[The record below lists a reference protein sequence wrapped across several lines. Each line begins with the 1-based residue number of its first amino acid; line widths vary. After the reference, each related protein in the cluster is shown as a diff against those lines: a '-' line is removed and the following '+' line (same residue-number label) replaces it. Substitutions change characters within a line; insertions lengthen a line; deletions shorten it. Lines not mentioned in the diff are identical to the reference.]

1 MSAKSSNSKLSNSSV
16 NTSSV
21 TTSVAT
27 SVATSEATL
36 AATSAA
42 AKPKRVKK
50 TKASASTTDTAPKV
64 TDTDAPKVTA
74 TKVTAT
80 KVTTATTAATTTDT
94 ATDTATDAATD
105 ADTVETGSIESIESE
120 FLSLATRLQELKTL
134 QISVVSDL
142 KKLHKTVHRHM
153 KENSKKHKKRKNLD
167 PNRPKRAPSG
177 FAKPALI
184 SVELCNFLKK
194 PEGTEMARTEVTKY
208 LTQYIK
214 EHKLQDEANRRK
226 ILPDKPLQQLLNVGQ
241 GDEVTYFNLQK
252 YMKVHFPKSAVL
264 SVSL

>member
-1 MSAKSSNSKLSNSSV
+1 MPAKTSNSKSS
-16 NTSSV
+16 SASG
-21 TTSVAT
+21 SASAT
-27 SVATSEATL
+27 
-36 AATSAA
+36 
-42 AKPKRVKK
+42 KPKRAKK
-50 TKASASTTDTAPKV
+50 STPTKTEKTEKSASKTVTPEPVSEAAPVPVSEAAPEPVTTSTTDTS
-64 TDTDAPKVTA
+64 
-74 TKVTAT
+74 
-80 KVTTATTAATTTDT
+80 
-94 ATDTATDAATD
+94 
-105 ADTVETGSIESIESE
+105 SIESIELE

-134 QISVVSDL
+134 QSSVVSDL

-153 KENSKKHKKRKNLD
+153 KENSKKNKKRKNLD

-184 SVELCNFLKK
+184 SVELCSFLGK

-226 ILPDKPLQQLLNVGQ
+226 ILPDKPLQQLLNVGK

-252 YMKVHFPKSAVL
+252 YMKVHFPKSAV
-264 SVSL
+264 SSA

>member
-1 MSAKSSNSKLSNSSV
+1 MSAKSSKSKSSSV
-16 NTSSV
+16 SAAAATATAASV
-21 TTSVAT
+21 
-27 SVATSEATL
+27 
-36 AATSAA
+36 AATSSLTSTPVDAPISLVTTPVA
-42 AKPKRVKK
+42 TNKVKRTRKPK
-50 TKASASTTDTAPKV
+50 AV
-64 TDTDAPKVTA
+64 TVA
-74 TKVTAT
+74 
-80 KVTTATTAATTTDT
+80 ATTVGATTVGTVGATTVGTVAATTVGTAAATTTT
-94 ATDTATDAATD
+94 ISVEGT
-105 ADTVETGSIESIESE
+105 ETGSIEGIESE

-134 QISVVSDL
+134 QMSVVSDL

-184 SVELCNFLKK
+184 SVELCSFLGK

-226 ILPDKPLQQLLNVGQ
+226 ILPNKPLQQLLNVGQ

-264 SVSL
+264 SA

>member
-1 MSAKSSNSKLSNSSV
+1 MPAKTSNSKSSSASGSASATKQKRAKKSTPTKTEKTASKTV
-16 NTSSV
+16 TPEPVSEAAPVPVSEAAPEPV
-21 TTSVAT
+21 TT
-27 SVATSEATL
+27 
-36 AATSAA
+36 
-42 AKPKRVKK
+42 
-50 TKASASTTDTAPKV
+50 STTDTS
-64 TDTDAPKVTA
+64 
-74 TKVTAT
+74 
-80 KVTTATTAATTTDT
+80 
-94 ATDTATDAATD
+94 
-105 ADTVETGSIESIESE
+105 SIESIELE

-134 QISVVSDL
+134 QSSVVSDL

-153 KENSKKHKKRKNLD
+153 KENSKKNKKRKNLD

-184 SVELCNFLKK
+184 SVELCSFLGK

-226 ILPDKPLQQLLNVGQ
+226 ILPDKPLQQLLNVGK

-252 YMKVHFPKSAVL
+252 YMKVHFPKSAV
-264 SVSL
+264 SSA

>member
-1 MSAKSSNSKLSNSSV
+1 MPAKTSNSKSS
-16 NTSSV
+16 
-21 TTSVAT
+21 
-27 SVATSEATL
+27 
-36 AATSAA
+36 
-42 AKPKRVKK
+42 
-50 TKASASTTDTAPKV
+50 SASGSAGSATKQKRAKKSTPTKTNSKTV
-64 TDTDAPKVTA
+64 TPTVVEPVAVEPVAVEPVAVEPVAVEQTVTA
-74 TKVTAT
+74 T
-80 KVTTATTAATTTDT
+80 TDIS
-94 ATDTATDAATD
+94 
-105 ADTVETGSIESIESE
+105 SIESIELE

-134 QISVVSDL
+134 QSSVVSDL

-153 KENSKKHKKRKNLD
+153 KENSKKNKKRKNLD

-184 SVELCNFLKK
+184 SVELCSFLGK

-226 ILPDKPLQQLLNVGQ
+226 ILPDKQLQQLLNVGK

-252 YMKVHFPKSAVL
+252 YMKVHFPKSAV
-264 SVSL
+264 SSA